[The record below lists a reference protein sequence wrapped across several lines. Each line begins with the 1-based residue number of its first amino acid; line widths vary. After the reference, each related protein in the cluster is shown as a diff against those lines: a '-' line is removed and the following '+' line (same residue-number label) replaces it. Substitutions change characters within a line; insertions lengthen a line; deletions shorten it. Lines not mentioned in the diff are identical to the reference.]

1 MKKDFVKFAALAVAA
16 VLSMGILTA
25 CGTAQQESVSDTEK
39 VTDKASD
46 KAADTSQ
53 KDVQEKE
60 ASSETAKDAAEN

>member
-25 CGTAQQESVSDTEK
+25 CGTTQEPVGDNEN

-46 KAADTSQ
+46 KADTSQ
-53 KDVQEKE
+53 KDAQDKE
-60 ASSETAKDAAEN
+60 ASSETANDAQESNE